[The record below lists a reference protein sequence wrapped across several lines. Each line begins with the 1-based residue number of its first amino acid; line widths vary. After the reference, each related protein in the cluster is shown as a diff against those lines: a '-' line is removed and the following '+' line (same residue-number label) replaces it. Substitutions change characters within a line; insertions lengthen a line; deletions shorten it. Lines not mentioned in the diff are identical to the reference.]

1 MDNQSKY
8 QWCLEC
14 LGYNFKD
21 SSLLELALTHRSF
34 SADNNERLEFLGDAV
49 LDLVLSDL
57 LFQKYPSVDEGNL
70 SRIRAS
76 IVNEKSL
83 STLAKQLNV
92 SEQIVLGDGEALS
105 GGEQRESI
113 LANTLE
119 AIIGAI
125 HLDSG
130 FETVSK
136 IVQVVF
142 KDMIDSID
150 PSSSYKDEKSRL
162 QELLQQ
168 QQQSLPDYRLKQTR
182 GEKHDQSFFIECVI
196 KDKNLVTSGSG
207 KTIKIAEQQAAGKA
221 LKKLLDG

>member
-1 MDNQSKY
+1 LDNQSKY
-8 QWCLEC
+8 QWCLES

-83 STLAKQLNV
+83 STLAKQLNI

-105 GGEQRESI
+105 GGKQRESI

-136 IVQVVF
+136 IVSVVF

-150 PSSSYKDEKSRL
+150 PSSSYKDVKSRL

-182 GEKHDQSFFIECVI
+182 GEKHDQIFFIECVI

>member
-8 QWCLEC
+8 QWCLES

-83 STLAKQLNV
+83 STLAKQLNI

-130 FETVSK
+130 FETV
-136 IVQVVF
+136 F

-150 PSSSYKDEKSRL
+150 PSSSYKDVKSRL

-182 GEKHDQSFFIECVI
+182 GEKHDQIFFIECVI